1 MSTPESGDAG
11 RLKAAERTG
20 VSRRRFVAGTMVAAA
35 TSATGASAALTSTS
49 AGPAANEVGNVWW
62 NELLT
67 RDPERARAFY
77 AGVMGWTTKV
87 VALED
92 PARPAK
98 LGEKEY
104 VLFTT
109 EGREAAGAMKLDD
122 AGLAGAAAWLP
133 YIQVANVDAA
143 AAKAVEL
150 GGKLLSGPFDVPGS
164 GRMATIED
172 PDGARVGLITPQ
184 AR

>member
-1 MSTPESGDAG
+1 
-11 RLKAAERTG
+11 
-20 VSRRRFVAGTMVAAA
+20 RRQLVAGTMVAVA
-35 TSATGASAALTSTS
+35 TSATGAGAAQTPTGSAASE
-49 AGPAANEVGNVWW
+49 AGTVWW
-62 NELLT
+62 SELLT
-67 RDPERARAFY
+67 RDPARARAFY
-77 AGVMGWTTKV
+77 AGVVGWTTKV

-98 LGEKEY
+98 PGEKEY

-122 AGLAGAAAWLP
+122 AGLAGASAWLP
-133 YIQVANVDAA
+133 YIQVADVDAA

-150 GGKLLSGPFDVPGS
+150 GGKLLSGPFDVQGS

-172 PDGARVGLITPQ
+172 PDGARVGLITPE